1 MKNLTQLLALAM
13 LVSFSSCEDEKPED
27 SGMDMGNLHISKS
40 KPQPG
45 DEILVTYSGDHSEKP
60 EATINLINEN
70 NYYPVDLDLKDS
82 ADAWYGK
89 MVIPDTIK
97 AISFNFR
104 KNDNY
109 ETNNDKG
116 YVLTLHDENG
126 KQLPGS
132 KAIVGNYYM
141 RYGKSFEI
149 EMEKDSIIAMMEQDL
164 KEYPELEDDFEIQ
177 YSNALMAKDPEKG
190 NSYMDKRIELYHEKD
205 TLSEENYN
213 SLVELYSLKKDRK
226 TSDSLTEIALSKY
239 PKSNFA
245 RRDLMMKVVRAKE
258 VDEQLEHLKTYEQQI
273 GSSGFEYD
281 MMLRYI
287 ANNFAEKK
295 DWESFK
301 EYVSKMSD
309 PLSKAGIYNSIAWDK
324 AEKGEDLEMAKEL
337 SKKSVDLIS
346 NTKPDGKHKPE
357 YYSVS
362 QFKRSLEYNMSL
374 NADTYGLILYKLGN
388 LDEAIAAQEKAV
400 SDVSSGDVNT
410 RYIQFLTE
418 NEEYE
423 KAMNKS
429 EEFIK
434 ANRASSEMEEY
445 LQTAYSNTSEDKD
458 FASYLANLK
467 EEAKNNALAEL
478 EKSMLDEE
486 APAFALKD
494 LEGNEIALNSLK
506 GKTVILDFWATWCG
520 PCKASFPG
528 MQTAVEKYEDDP
540 NVEFLFVDTF
550 ENIPNR
556 KETVSNYIESENFSF
571 HVLLDE
577 TINEESNS
585 FKTAEDYGISG
596 IPTKVII
603 GPDGRLNFKKVGY
616 SGNNDQMVQEI
627 GLMIELIKKNAK
639 TQA

>member
-27 SGMDMGNLHISKS
+27 PGMDMGKLHISKS
-40 KPQPG
+40 NPQPG
-45 DEILVTYSGDHSEKP
+45 DEISVSYSGDLSEKS

-70 NYYPVDLDLKDS
+70 NIYPIDLDLKDS
-82 ADAWYGK
+82 ADAWHGK

-104 KNDNY
+104 NDEKY
-109 ETNNDKG
+109 DNNDDKG
-116 YVLTLHDENG
+116 YVLALRDENG
-126 KQLPGS
+126 KELPGS

-141 RYGKSFEI
+141 RYGESFDI
-149 EMEKDSIIAMMEQDL
+149 EMEKDSIISMMENDL
-164 KEYPELEDDFEIQ
+164 KENPELEEDFEIQ
-177 YSNALMAKDPEKG
+177 YSNAVMANDPEKG
-190 NSYMDKRIELYHEKD
+190 KSYVDKRIKSYLDKD
-205 TLSEENYN
+205 SLSEKNYV
-213 SLVELYSLKKDRK
+213 SLVTLYNLKKDK
-226 TSDSLTEIALSKY
+226 KKGDSLTEIALSKY

-245 RRDLMMKVVRAKE
+245 KRDLMMKVVRTKE

-287 ANNFAEKK
+287 ANNFADKE

-301 EYVSKMSD
+301 EYTSKINA
-309 PLSKAGIYNSIAWDK
+309 PLSQASIYNSVAWDK
-324 AEKGEDLEMAKEL
+324 AEKGEDLEMAREI
-337 SKKSVDLIS
+337 SKKSVDIIS
-346 NTKPDGKHKPE
+346 SIKPDGKHKPE
-357 YYSVS
+357 YNSAK
-362 QFKRSLEYNMSL
+362 QFQRALDYNMSL
-374 NADTYGLILYKLGN
+374 NADTYGLILYKLGD
-388 LDEAIAAQEKAV
+388 LEKAIEAQEKAV
-400 SDVSSGDVNT
+400 SDVSSADVNT

-423 KAMNKS
+423 KAVNKS
-429 EEFIK
+429 EEFIIG
-434 ANRASSEMEEY
+434 NRASTDMEDY
-445 LQTAYSNTSEDKD
+445 LKTAYSKTNSDEDFD
-458 FASYLANLK
+458 SYLADLK
-467 EEAKNNALAEL
+467 EEAKENAMAKL

-494 LEGNEIALNSLK
+494 LEGKEIALNSLK

-528 MQTAVEKYEDDP
+528 MQKAVEKYQDDP
-540 NVEFLFVDTF
+540 SVEFLFVDTF

-556 KETVSNYIESENFSF
+556 NETVSDFIESENYSF

-577 TINEESNS
+577 TVNEESNA
-585 FKTAEDYGISG
+585 FKVAGDYGISG

-616 SGNNDQMVQEI
+616 SGNNEQMVQEI
-627 GLMIELIKKNAK
+627 GLMIELIKKNK
-639 TQA
+639 QPQA